1 MKHNNRVLAFCIFF
15 DLWAFT
21 NYLQAVVNRLG
32 AHSTWKRV
40 YDGVYNTI
48 STVYIIDDFMQ
59 NATVNFLDEVIRQV
73 IVFVDIYFL

>member
-48 STVYIIDDFMQ
+48 STVYI
-59 NATVNFLDEVIRQV
+59 
-73 IVFVDIYFL
+73 